1 MSLVNN
7 ITYGRFKF
15 FWSIKNV
22 TFDLLVES
30 GCFDSFAFS
39 FSTSFNTFNL
49 SLYTSKISKYF
60 QCLSPFLYLNA
71 SSLGFFASSLE
82 TLAKDEKYLAL
93 LLSSP
98 LRNAYIF
105 ISLGSSVKENFT
117 FSCLPIWEHVII
129 LSSIFR
135 IPAKNT
141 AEKRLRMRQPYL

>member
-49 SLYTSKISKYF
+49 SLYTSNISKV
-60 QCLSPFLYLNA
+60 LPRNKLTKTAVNH
-71 SSLGFFASSLE
+71 GF
-82 TLAKDEKYLAL
+82 
-93 LLSSP
+93 
-98 LRNAYIF
+98 
-105 ISLGSSVKENFT
+105 
-117 FSCLPIWEHVII
+117 
-129 LSSIFR
+129 
-135 IPAKNT
+135 T
-141 AEKRLRMRQPYL
+141 AV